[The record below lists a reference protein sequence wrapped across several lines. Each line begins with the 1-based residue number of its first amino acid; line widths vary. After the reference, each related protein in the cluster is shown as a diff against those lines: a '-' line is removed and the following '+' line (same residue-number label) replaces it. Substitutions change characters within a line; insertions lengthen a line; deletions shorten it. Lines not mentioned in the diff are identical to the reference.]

1 MSTIQ
6 CSSIAWVH
14 SCVTLE
20 KSLNL
25 SEPWLLPAE
34 VAASQDLMG
43 KWLEGPDAELRH
55 AQSSCCY

>member
-6 CSSIAWVH
+6 CSSKAWVH

-25 SEPWLLPAE
+25 SEPWLLPAK

-43 KWLEGPDAELRH
+43 
-55 AQSSCCY
+55 